1 MRVAVITGLHR
12 DARERTVRA
21 ALTVPRTLVVHHDLS
36 EIDRGTVYR
45 VVRDPGGTVDRA
57 RVDLVH
63 ACASCTLREDLV
75 PFLLDLAAR
84 GDHDLCVVDAWDG
97 VEPRSVAEAIAARDE
112 LVLTAVVT
120 AVDADRLLPDL
131 AGHDE
136 LADRGLDIAQDDDR
150 AVSEVLSRQ
159 IEYPT
164 AIALHG
170 RRHLAE
176 ARALV
181 EHLNPAAAVMDP
193 TDTSALTA
201 GRFDTAA
208 AHNRTDP
215 LSAHHGE
222 HSHGRVRTV
231 VWSRRRP
238 VHPTRLHDAMDG
250 LVSMSLR
257 GRGRLWLGSRP
268 DTVLVWDS
276 HRDMATVAAA
286 GPWLAALPEAALD
299 LVPEARRTA
308 ALLDWDPA
316 VGDRGQHL
324 AFTGVDLDTDR
335 LIALLDSCLLTD
347 DETASTFA
355 DDPFAAVEG

>member
-12 DARERTVRA
+12 RARERAVGA
-21 ALTVPRTLVVHHDLS
+21 ALGVPRTLVVHHDLAGIG
-36 EIDRGTVYR
+36 EGEVLRVTRDHRGELS
-45 VVRDPGGTVDRA
+45 RDPVH
-57 RVDLVH
+57 LVH

-75 PFLLDLAAR
+75 PFLLATAAI
-84 GDHDLCVVDAWDG
+84 GEYDLCVVDAWDG
-97 VEPRSVAEAIAARDE
+97 VEPRMVAEAVAARSE
-112 LVLTAVVT
+112 LTLTAVVT

-131 AGHDE
+131 ACHDD
-136 LADRGLDIAQDDDR
+136 LVDRGLDIADNDER
-150 AVSEVLSRQ
+150 AVSEVLTAQ

-181 EHLNPAAAVMDP
+181 EHLNPAAALLDP
-193 TDTSALTA
+193 DDTSALTA
-201 GRFDTAA
+201 GRFDTGA
-208 AHNRTDP
+208 AHHRSDP
-215 LSAHHGE
+215 LGSHHGE
-222 HSHGRVRTV
+222 RATGRVRTV

-238 VHPTRLHDAMDG
+238 LHPGRLHEAMDD
-250 LVSMSLR
+250 LVSMTLR

-276 HRDMATVAAA
+276 HRDLATVAAA
-286 GPWLAALPEAALD
+286 GPWLAALPEAALE
-299 LVPEARRTA
+299 LVSEARRTA

-324 AFTGVDLDTDR
+324 AFTGVDLDADR
-335 LIALLDSCLLTD
+335 LTALLDSCLTTD
-347 DETASTFA
+347 DETAFA
-355 DDPFAAVEG
+355 DDPFAAAEG

>member
-12 DARERTVRA
+12 RARERAVEA
-21 ALTVPRTLVVHHDLS
+21 ALGLPGTLVVHHDLS
-36 EIDRGTVYR
+36 EIGEGEVHRVTRDHRGELDRSPVH
-45 VVRDPGGTVDRA
+45 
-57 RVDLVH
+57 LVH

-75 PFLLDLAAR
+75 PFLLATAAI
-84 GDHDLCVVDAWDG
+84 GEHDLCVVDAWDG
-97 VEPRSVAEAIAARDE
+97 VEPRMVAEAVAAQPE
-112 LVLTAVVT
+112 LTLTAVVT

-131 AGHDE
+131 ACHDD
-136 LADRGLDIAQDDDR
+136 LVDRGLDIAENDER
-150 AVSEVLSRQ
+150 AVSEVLTAQ

-181 EHLNPAAAVMDP
+181 EHLNPAAAVLDP

-201 GRFDTAA
+201 GRFDTEA

-215 LSAHHGE
+215 LGAHHAG
-222 HSHGRVRTV
+222 HATGRVRTV

-238 VHPTRLHDAMDG
+238 LHPGRLHEAMDD
-250 LVSMSLR
+250 LVSMTLR

-276 HRDMATVAAA
+276 HRDLATVAAA
-286 GPWLAALPEAALD
+286 GPWLAALPDAAMEM
-299 LVPEARRTA
+299 VPQARRTT
-308 ALLDWDPA
+308 ALLDWDPQ

-324 AFTGVDLDTDR
+324 AFTGVDLDADR
-335 LIALLDSCLLTD
+335 LTALLDSCLTTD
-347 DETASTFA
+347 DETAFA
-355 DDPFAAVEG
+355 DDPFAAAEG